1 VRYGF
6 LDEAGDVGYTP
17 GATDH
22 FIVVVIVVGYPE
34 RLRKAVRKTRKAL
47 GKRIRNIPELKAA
60 GGDPRVTEKLLTH
73 AVEIGFDTVAVVI
86 DKRRFPQPRDHE
98 DLYRYACARVVRES
112 VSRFGS
118 LTLTLDK
125 RYTTPDLRRQLNDA
139 IVREVE
145 HLKESA
151 VLVIEHED
159 SKDEQILQ
167 VADAVAWA
175 LFQRY
180 ERGED
185 SLWRIIQGNVTE
197 VNL

>member
-1 VRYGF
+1 MKYGF
-6 LDEAGDVGYTP
+6 LDEAGDTGYTA

-22 FIVVVIVVGYPE
+22 FIVVVIVVGHPK
-34 RLRKAVRKTRKAL
+34 RLRKAVTKTRKSL
-47 GKRIRNIPELKAA
+47 TKPLRSLPELKATQNTL
-60 GGDPRVTEKLLTH
+60 RYTQKLLGH
-73 AVEIGFDTVAVVI
+73 AVRIGFDAVAMVI

-145 HLKESA
+145 HLKESM

-175 LFQRY
+175 LFQRH
-180 ERGED
+180 ERGEE
-185 SLWRIIQGNVTE
+185 SLWRIIRGNVVE
-197 VNL
+197 VSP